1 MSSTKRYFE
10 QPSRFSDA
18 EWKTRVDLAAMYRIF
33 AYLKWDEAIY
43 NHISLRVPGE
53 MITKSHKK

>member
-18 EWKTRVDLAAMYRIF
+18 EWHARQDLAAMYRIF
-33 AYLKWDEAIY
+33 AYLKWDESIY
-43 NHISLRVPGE
+43 NHISLRVPGKT
-53 MITKSHKK
+53 ITT

>member
-33 AYLKWDEAIY
+33 AYLKWD
-43 NHISLRVPGE
+43 NHISLRVSGE
-53 MITKSHKK
+53 NDH

>member
-33 AYLKWDEAIY
+33 AYFKWDEAIY

-53 MITKSHKK
+53 NDH